1 MPARFLAKVCV
12 APGMQRPHDDLVALT
27 FFAAYVLGLI
37 LGLLIW
43 AGVIGL
49 AMGLSFVVAAALIA
63 VALGALGKLSGF

>member
-1 MPARFLAKVCV
+1 V
-12 APGMQRPHDDLVALT
+12 APGMQRHHDDLVALT
-27 FFAAYVLGLI
+27 FFAVYVLVLV

-49 AMGLSFVVAAALIA
+49 AMGLSLVVVAALAA